1 MKYII
6 SIPNPASKYIEIE
19 MQVEKNSSDK
29 IFFQLPSWR
38 PGRYELGNFAK
49 NIQKWAVFD
58 DHENV
63 LKFKK
68 VTKDKWEVET
78 PNIAKVIVRYNYYA
92 SQLDAGGCW
101 LDVEQLYI
109 NPIHC
114 FLYVED
120 RMDELCEIELLI
132 PGEWKIASA
141 AEKRG
146 DKTLITKNYDQL
158 ADTPFIASPNL
169 IHHSYKVNGIV
180 FHIWFQGECKRDFK
194 QIENDFKKFTEEQI
208 KMMGDFPSEEYH
220 FLVQVL
226 PYNFYHGVEHSNSTV
241 LAIGPGYELM
251 NDKVYSEFVGVAS
264 HELFH
269 VWNVKTIRP
278 VEMLPYDLAK
288 ENYSQ
293 LGYVYEGFTTYYGDL
308 ILVRTGFF
316 SLERYLSEISIH
328 LQKHMDNYGRF
339 NYSVAQSS
347 FDTWLDGY
355 VPGVPNRKT
364 SIYTEGSFIALMLDF
379 MIRKSTASKKS
390 LDDVMRILYNDFGK
404 KKKGYSEN
412 DIIKICESVARH
424 SFTEFFENYVYKAA
438 SFESMLEEL
447 LNYAGL
453 EIKKISSL
461 ISYERKFGF
470 RTEKIS
476 GFIRVAAVLPIS
488 PASASGLSKEDEIIS
503 VNGYKVENNLNE
515 LCNYF
520 EKEAITFNVFS
531 LKKIKEIKL
540 KAASKTFYD
549 RFEIREIIK
558 KSREQSD
565 FAKAWCG

>member
-549 RFEIREIIK
+549 RFEIVEITK
-558 KSREQSD
+558 KSSEQID